1 MDCLLCEKS
10 YPNTQIECPDC
21 KINLQPLKPYSPHLS
36 QIIRLG
42 EELCAGQLDTSI
54 LQLAVK
60 NLLKRLDR
68 AEDDYFKY
76 EATYSPDELKV
87 LEEFLSNILEQSDFV
102 RKTLEE
108 LIEASNVMD
117 IKKIY
122 TCLDKAKIAE
132 NFYLKAGKKLA
143 ALTEDE
149 MTELAKKKG
158 IKID

>member
-21 KINLQPLKPYSPHLS
+21 KINLQPIKPYSPHLS

-42 EELCAGQLDTSI
+42 EELCAGQIDPSI

-76 EATYSPDELKV
+76 ESTYSPDELKV
-87 LEEFLSNILEQSDFV
+87 LEDFLSNILEQSDFI
-102 RKTLEE
+102 RKTMEE
-108 LIEASNVMD
+108 LIEASKIMD

-122 TCLDKAKIAE
+122 TCLDKARIGE

-143 ALTEDE
+143 ELTEDE
-149 MTELAKKKG
+149 MIAIAKKKG

>member
-10 YPNTQIECPDC
+10 YPPEQIECPDC
-21 KINLQPLKPYSPHLS
+21 KINLQPVKPYSPHLS
-36 QIIRLG
+36 QVIRLG
-42 EELCAGQLDTSI
+42 EELCAGQVDSSI

-68 AEDDYFKY
+68 AEDDYFKH

-87 LEEFLSNILEQSDFV
+87 LDEYLSNILEQSDFV

-108 LIEASNVMD
+108 LIEASKIMD

-122 TCLDKAKIAE
+122 TCLDKAKIGE

-143 ALTEDE
+143 ELTEDE
-149 MTELAKKKG
+149 MIAIAKKKG

>member
-21 KINLQPLKPYSPHLS
+21 QICLQPLKPYSPHLS

-42 EELCAGQLDTSI
+42 EGLCGGQIDSSI

-68 AEDDYFKY
+68 SEDEYFKY
-76 EATYSPDELKV
+76 EATYTADELKV
-87 LEEFLSNILEQSDFV
+87 LEEFFSNILEQSDFV
-102 RKTLEE
+102 RKTMEE
-108 LIEASNVMD
+108 LIEAAKVID

-132 NFYLKAGKKLA
+132 SFYLKAGKKLA
-143 ALTEDE
+143 ELTEDD
-149 MTELAKKKG
+149 MVAIGKKKG
-158 IKID
+158 IDFG